1 MICGFITYIYTQKKN
16 VLFYTYTSSL
26 HGVRFPCFDY
36 FPLPVYYK
44 RSINL
49 PVYNDENH
57 KINIFWGIICL
68 LVQEHIYPVCTGN
81 HFILRGTIFVHL

>member
-49 PVYNDENH
+49 PVYVY
-57 KINIFWGIICL
+57 K
-68 LVQEHIYPVCTGN
+68 
-81 HFILRGTIFVHL
+81 